1 MIAILPIASYTSVG
15 FPWIQF
21 AYRSKATPFGR
32 LVEQF
37 CCTVHSHLASFNMV
51 PMRFGALR
59 GRSPSN
65 GANWE
70 RQAKPRVRGKSGLVE
85 TGLTGLTGPAGTV
98 LINSY
103 CKQQNLGGDP

>member
-1 MIAILPIASYTSVG
+1 MLLRGQTIEFHMNAILPIASYTVA

-32 LVEQF
+32 LAEQF

-51 PMRFGALR
+51 PMCFGALR
-59 GRSPSN
+59 GRPPSN

-70 RQAKPRVRGKSGLVE
+70 RQAKPRVRGKSGPVE
-85 TGLTGLTGPAGTV
+85 TGLTGLPERR
-98 LINSY
+98 IR
-103 CKQQNLGGDP
+103 PW